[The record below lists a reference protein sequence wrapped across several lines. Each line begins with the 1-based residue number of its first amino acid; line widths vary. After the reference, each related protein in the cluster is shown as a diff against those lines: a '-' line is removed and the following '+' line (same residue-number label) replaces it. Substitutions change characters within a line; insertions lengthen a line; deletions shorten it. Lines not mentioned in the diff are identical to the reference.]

1 MKSTKLANRYANAL
15 YMFALEQNKLEEV
28 YSDILTLKGV
38 FIENR
43 ELRGIIER
51 PVLSPDKKRHIF
63 TEIFKGKI
71 DDITFGFLNL
81 ILSKKRE
88 PSFIYIFDEFISCY
102 YKHHNIKKAH
112 VTSAVA
118 LDSDLLGKLKAIL
131 EEQTHSTIE
140 IEQTVQPEIIGGF
153 IIKIDDYLID
163 ASLKGKINKLKLEF
177 SHNIYRAAF

>member
-71 DDITFGFLNL
+71 DDITFCFIIL
-81 ILSKKRE
+81 ILYKKRE

>member
-88 PSFIYIFDEFISCY
+88 PSFIYIFDEFISCS

-118 LDSDLLGKLKAIL
+118 LDSELLGKLKAIL
-131 EEQTHSTIE
+131 EEQIHSTIE

-163 ASLKGKINKLKLEF
+163 ASLRGKINKLKLEF